1 MRTIP
6 HRKRQIMAKEDN
18 KRVSRG
24 MPNNVDAEASVL
36 GAILIDNK
44 AADIIIPMLN
54 VDDFYLAQNR
64 LIFAVMKQLQMES
77 KPIDTVSVCDALD
90 VKGQLDEVGSV
101 SYLSDLAEGVV
112 SAANGEY
119 YASIIKRDSLTRKVI
134 EAGNNIAKYG
144 YECESGADAL
154 DNAEKLVYAIAEQ
167 TSEKSLEKIDEAAA
181 LALKNIQ
188 DKQTGNVPKNTI
200 YIDFPKFD
208 QMTHG
213 LKPGEMVLIAARP
226 SVGKTAFALNI
237 AANVAINHGKKVA
250 IFSLEMPADLLAKRI
265 LCYISQ
271 VESNKMDTR
280 GGLTQTEY
288 KKLYNGYRALLASD
302 IYIDDYSMNGPSDVL
317 SKCRRLKREKGLDLV
332 IIDYLQ
338 LMTASKNGRSAE
350 SRQVEVSDMSRKMK
364 IYAKELDC
372 PIILLSQM
380 SRGVEQRPDHTPLL
394 SDLRESGSIE
404 QDADIVM
411 FLNNPHKYNPALPE
425 NEVILD
431 VKKNRNGSIGEI
443 KLDWNAP
450 TTSFKECVDQNANV
464 TEYVYDE
471 PKKKEDDE
479 EGGVDMK
486 SISDVAEDLKE
497 VAASSD
503 DLPFDMPFDDKQE
516 SSYDDIPAPSDD
528 DVPDDEYVDDD
539 DEYVDEGDSSDE
551 DIPF

>member
-1 MRTIP
+1 
-6 HRKRQIMAKEDN
+6 MAKEEN

-44 AADIIIPMLN
+44 AADIIIPMLA

-77 KPIDTVSVCDALD
+77 KPIDTVSVCDALE

-101 SYLSDLAEGVV
+101 SYLSELAEGVV

-144 YECESGADAL
+144 YECESGEDAL

-167 TSEKSLEKIDEAAA
+167 TSEKALEKIDDAAA

-188 DKQTGNVPKNTI
+188 DKQTGNVPKNTV

-250 IFSLEMPADLLAKRI
+250 IFSLEMPADLLAKRM
-265 LCYISQ
+265 LCYISR

-280 GGLTQTEY
+280 GGLTQTDY

-338 LMTASKNGRSAE
+338 LMTATKNGRAAE

-364 IYAKELDC
+364 IYAKELEC

-380 SRGVEQRPDHTPLL
+380 SRGIEQRNDHTPLL

-411 FLNNPHKYNPALPE
+411 FLNNPNKYNKALPE

-431 VKKNRNGSIGEI
+431 IKKNRNGKIGEI
-443 KLDWNAP
+443 KLDWDGA
-450 TTSFKECVDQNANV
+450 TTSFKECVDLNENT

-497 VAASSD
+497 VAASSE
-503 DLPFDMPFDDKQE
+503 DLPFDDKQDDYSQSIE
-516 SSYDDIPAPSDD
+516 EEDIPAPSDE

-539 DEYVDEGDSSDE
+539 DPSLDDDM
-551 DIPF
+551 PF

>member
-1 MRTIP
+1 
-6 HRKRQIMAKEDN
+6 MAKEEN

-44 AADIIIPMLN
+44 AADIIIPMLS

-77 KPIDTVSVCDALD
+77 KPIDTVSVCDALE

-101 SYLSDLAEGVV
+101 SYLSELAEGVV

-119 YASIIKRDSLTRKVI
+119 YASIIKRDSLTRRVI

-144 YECESGADAL
+144 YECESGEDAL

-167 TSEKSLEKIDEAAA
+167 TSEKALEKIDDAAA

-188 DKQTGNVPKNTI
+188 DKQTGNVPKNTV

-250 IFSLEMPADLLAKRI
+250 IFSLEMPADLLAKRM
-265 LCYISQ
+265 LCYISR

-280 GGLTQTEY
+280 GGLTQTDY

-338 LMTASKNGRSAE
+338 LMTATKNGRAAE

-364 IYAKELDC
+364 IYAKELEC

-404 QDADIVM
+404 QDADVVM
-411 FLNNPHKYNPALPE
+411 FLNNPSKYNKALPE

-431 VKKNRNGSIGEI
+431 VKKNRNGAIGEI
-443 KLDWNAP
+443 KLEWNAP
-450 TTSFKECVDQNANV
+450 TTSFKECVDQNANS

-479 EGGVDMK
+479 EGSVDMK

-497 VAASSD
+497 VAASAE
-503 DLPFDMPFDDKQE
+503 DLPFDMPFDDKQDDY
-516 SSYDDIPAPSDD
+516 SSAVEEEDIPAPSDD

-539 DEYVDEGDSSDE
+539 SSLD
-551 DIPF
+551 DDMPF

>member
-1 MRTIP
+1 
-6 HRKRQIMAKEDN
+6 MAKEEN

-44 AADIIIPMLN
+44 AADIIIPMLS

-77 KPIDTVSVCDALD
+77 KPIDTVSVCDALE

-101 SYLSDLAEGVV
+101 SYLSELAEGVV

-119 YASIIKRDSLTRKVI
+119 YASIIKRDSLTRRVI

-144 YECESGADAL
+144 YECESGEDAL

-167 TSEKSLEKIDEAAA
+167 TSEKALEKIDDAAA

-188 DKQTGNVPKNTI
+188 DKQTGNVPKNTV

-250 IFSLEMPADLLAKRI
+250 IFSLEMPADLLAKRM
-265 LCYISQ
+265 LCYISR

-280 GGLTQTEY
+280 GGLTQTDY

-338 LMTASKNGRSAE
+338 LMTATKNGRAAE

-364 IYAKELDC
+364 IYAKELEC

-404 QDADIVM
+404 QDADVVM
-411 FLNNPHKYNPALPE
+411 FLNNPSKYNKALPE

-431 VKKNRNGSIGEI
+431 VKKNRNGAIGEI
-443 KLDWNAP
+443 KLEWNAP
-450 TTSFKECVDQNANV
+450 TTSFKECVDQNANT

-479 EGGVDMK
+479 EGSVDMK

-497 VAASSD
+497 VAASAE
-503 DLPFDMPFDDKQE
+503 DLPFDMPFDDKQDDY
-516 SSYDDIPAPSDD
+516 SSAVEEEDIPAPSDE

-539 DEYVDEGDSSDE
+539 PSLDDDM
-551 DIPF
+551 PF

>member
-1 MRTIP
+1 
-6 HRKRQIMAKEDN
+6 MAKEEN

-44 AADIIIPMLN
+44 AADIIIPMLS

-77 KPIDTVSVCDALD
+77 KPIDTVSVCDALE

-101 SYLSDLAEGVV
+101 SYLSELAEGVV

-144 YECESGADAL
+144 YECESGEDAL

-167 TSEKSLEKIDEAAA
+167 TSEKALEKIDDAAA

-250 IFSLEMPADLLAKRI
+250 IFSLEMPADLLAKRM
-265 LCYISQ
+265 LCYISR

-280 GGLTQTEY
+280 GGLTQTDY

-338 LMTASKNGRSAE
+338 LMTATKNGRAAE

-364 IYAKELDC
+364 IYAKELEC

-404 QDADIVM
+404 QDADVVM
-411 FLNNPHKYNPALPE
+411 FLNNPSKYNKALPE

-431 VKKNRNGSIGEI
+431 VKKNRNGAIGEI
-443 KLDWNAP
+443 KLEWNAP
-450 TTSFKECVDQNANV
+450 TTSFKECVDQNANT

-479 EGGVDMK
+479 EGSVDMK

-497 VAASSD
+497 VAASAE
-503 DLPFDMPFDDKQE
+503 DLPFDMPFDDNQDDY
-516 SSYDDIPAPSDD
+516 SSAVEEEDIPAPSDE

-539 DEYVDEGDSSDE
+539 DSSLD
-551 DIPF
+551 DDMPF

>member
-1 MRTIP
+1 
-6 HRKRQIMAKEDN
+6 MAKEEN

-44 AADIIIPMLN
+44 AADIIIPTLS

-64 LIFAVMKQLQMES
+64 LIFAAMKQLQMES

-101 SYLSDLAEGVV
+101 SYLSELAEGVV

-144 YECESGADAL
+144 YECENGTDAL

-167 TSEKSLEKIDEAAA
+167 TSEKALEKVDDAAA

-188 DKQTGNVPKNTI
+188 DAQTGNVPKNTI
-200 YIDFPKFD
+200 YIDFPTFD
-208 QMTHG
+208 NLTHG

-250 IFSLEMPADLLAKRI
+250 IFSLEMPADLLAKRM
-265 LCYISQ
+265 LAYISK
-271 VESNKMDTR
+271 VESKKMDTR
-280 GGLTQTEY
+280 GGLTQTDY
-288 KKLYNGYRALLASD
+288 KKLYNGYRALLATD
-302 IYIDDYSMNGPSDVL
+302 IYIDDYSMNGPADVL

-338 LMTASKNGRSAE
+338 LMTASKNGRAAE

-364 IYAKELDC
+364 IYAKELNC

-380 SRGVEQRPDHTPLL
+380 SRGVEQRNDHTPQL

-404 QDADIVM
+404 QDADVVM
-411 FLNNPHKYNPALPE
+411 FLNKPWTYNKALPA

-431 VKKNRNGSIGEI
+431 VKKNRNGDIGEI
-443 KLDWNAP
+443 KLDWDGA
-450 TTSFKECVDQNANV
+450 TTSFKECVDQNANT

-479 EGGVDMK
+479 SGIDMK
-486 SISDVAEDLKE
+486 SISDVTDDLKE
-497 VAASSD
+497 VAAD
-503 DLPFDMPFDDKQE
+503 AGDMPFDDKAV
-516 SSYDDIPAPSDD
+516 DAPAPSDD
-528 DVPDDEYVDDD
+528 DAPIENDEYVDDEYVDDEYVDDD
-539 DEYVDEGDSSDE
+539 TTNDE
-551 DIPF
+551 DMPF

>member
-1 MRTIP
+1 
-6 HRKRQIMAKEDN
+6 MAKEEN

-44 AADIIIPMLN
+44 AADIIIPMLS

-77 KPIDTVSVCDALD
+77 KPIDTVSVCDALE

-101 SYLSDLAEGVV
+101 SYLSELAEGVV

-119 YASIIKRDSLTRKVI
+119 YASIIKRDSLTRRVI

-144 YECESGADAL
+144 YECESGEDAL

-167 TSEKSLEKIDEAAA
+167 TSEKALEKIDDAAA

-188 DKQTGNVPKNTI
+188 DKQTGNVPKNTV

-250 IFSLEMPADLLAKRI
+250 IFSLEMPADLLAKRM
-265 LCYISQ
+265 LCYISR

-280 GGLTQTEY
+280 GGLTQTDY

-338 LMTASKNGRSAE
+338 LMTATKNGRAAE

-364 IYAKELDC
+364 IYAKELEC

-404 QDADIVM
+404 QDADVVM
-411 FLNNPHKYNPALPE
+411 FLNNPSKYNKALPE

-431 VKKNRNGSIGEI
+431 VKKNRNGAIGEI
-443 KLDWNAP
+443 KLEWNAP
-450 TTSFKECVDQNANV
+450 TTSFKECVDQNANT

-479 EGGVDMK
+479 EGSVDMK

-497 VAASSD
+497 VAASAE
-503 DLPFDMPFDDKQE
+503 DLPFDMPFDDKQDDY
-516 SSYDDIPAPSDD
+516 SSAVEEEDIPAPSDD

-539 DEYVDEGDSSDE
+539 PSLDDDM
-551 DIPF
+551 PF

>member
-1 MRTIP
+1 
-6 HRKRQIMAKEDN
+6 MAKEEN

-44 AADIIIPMLN
+44 AADIIIPMLS

-77 KPIDTVSVCDALD
+77 KPIDTVSVCDALE

-101 SYLSDLAEGVV
+101 SYLSELAEGVV

-119 YASIIKRDSLTRKVI
+119 YASIIKRDSLTRRVI

-144 YECESGADAL
+144 YECESGEDAL

-167 TSEKSLEKIDEAAA
+167 TSEKALEKIDDAAA

-188 DKQTGNVPKNTI
+188 DKQTGNVPKNTV

-250 IFSLEMPADLLAKRI
+250 IFSLEMPADLLAKRM
-265 LCYISQ
+265 LCYISR

-280 GGLTQTEY
+280 GGLTQTDY

-338 LMTASKNGRSAE
+338 LMTATKNGRVAE

-364 IYAKELDC
+364 IYAKELEC

-404 QDADIVM
+404 QDADVVM
-411 FLNNPHKYNPALPE
+411 FLNNPSKYNKALPE

-431 VKKNRNGSIGEI
+431 VKKNRNGAIGEI
-443 KLDWNAP
+443 KLEWNAP
-450 TTSFKECVDQNANV
+450 TTSFKECVDQNANT

-479 EGGVDMK
+479 EGSVDMK

-497 VAASSD
+497 VAASAD
-503 DLPFDMPFDDKQE
+503 DLPFDMPFDDKQDDY
-516 SSYDDIPAPSDD
+516 SSAVEEEDIPAPSDE

-539 DEYVDEGDSSDE
+539 SSLD
-551 DIPF
+551 DDMPF

>member
-1 MRTIP
+1 
-6 HRKRQIMAKEDN
+6 MAKEEN

-44 AADIIIPMLN
+44 AADIIIPMLS

-77 KPIDTVSVCDALD
+77 KPIDTVSVCDALE

-101 SYLSDLAEGVV
+101 SYLSELAEGVV

-119 YASIIKRDSLTRKVI
+119 YASIIKRDSLTRRVI

-144 YECESGADAL
+144 YECESGEDAL

-167 TSEKSLEKIDEAAA
+167 TSEKALEKIDDAAA

-188 DKQTGNVPKNTI
+188 DKQTGNVPKNTV

-250 IFSLEMPADLLAKRI
+250 IFSLEMPADLLAKRM
-265 LCYISQ
+265 LCYISR

-280 GGLTQTEY
+280 GGLTQTDY

-338 LMTASKNGRSAE
+338 LMTATKNGRAAE

-364 IYAKELDC
+364 IYAKELEC

-404 QDADIVM
+404 QDADVVM
-411 FLNNPHKYNPALPE
+411 FLNNPSKYNKALPE

-431 VKKNRNGSIGEI
+431 VKKNRNGAIGEI
-443 KLDWNAP
+443 KLEWNAP
-450 TTSFKECVDQNANV
+450 TTSFKECVDQNANT

-479 EGGVDMK
+479 EGSVDMK

-497 VAASSD
+497 VAASAE
-503 DLPFDMPFDDKQE
+503 DLPFDMPFDDKQDDY
-516 SSYDDIPAPSDD
+516 SSAVEEEDIPAPSDD

-539 DEYVDEGDSSDE
+539 GTSSD
-551 DIPF
+551 DDMPF

>member
-1 MRTIP
+1 
-6 HRKRQIMAKEDN
+6 MAKEEN

-44 AADIIIPMLN
+44 AADIIIPMLS

-77 KPIDTVSVCDALD
+77 KPIDTVSVCDALE

-101 SYLSDLAEGVV
+101 SYLSELAEGVV

-144 YECESGADAL
+144 YECESGEDAL

-167 TSEKSLEKIDEAAA
+167 TSEKALEKIDDAAA

-250 IFSLEMPADLLAKRI
+250 IFSLEMPADLLAKRM
-265 LCYISQ
+265 LCYISR

-280 GGLTQTEY
+280 GGLTQTDY

-338 LMTASKNGRSAE
+338 LMTATKNGRAAE

-364 IYAKELDC
+364 IYAKELEC

-404 QDADIVM
+404 QDADVVM
-411 FLNNPHKYNPALPE
+411 FLNNPSKYNKALPE

-431 VKKNRNGSIGEI
+431 VKKNRNGAIGEI
-443 KLDWNAP
+443 KLEWNAP
-450 TTSFKECVDQNANV
+450 TTSFKECVDQNANT

-471 PKKKEDDE
+471 QKKKDDDE
-479 EGGVDMK
+479 EGSVDMK

-497 VAASSD
+497 VAASAE
-503 DLPFDMPFDDKQE
+503 DLPFDMPFDDNQDDY
-516 SSYDDIPAPSDD
+516 SSAVEEEDIPAPSDE

-539 DEYVDEGDSSDE
+539 DPSLDDDM
-551 DIPF
+551 PF

>member
-1 MRTIP
+1 
-6 HRKRQIMAKEDN
+6 MAKEEN

-44 AADIIIPMLN
+44 AADIIIPMLS

-77 KPIDTVSVCDALD
+77 KPIDTVSVCDALE

-101 SYLSDLAEGVV
+101 SYLSELAEGVV

-119 YASIIKRDSLTRKVI
+119 YASIIKRDSLTRRVI

-144 YECESGADAL
+144 YECESGEDAL

-167 TSEKSLEKIDEAAA
+167 TSEKALEKIDDAAA

-188 DKQTGNVPKNTI
+188 DKQTGNVPKNTV

-250 IFSLEMPADLLAKRI
+250 IFSLEMPADLLAKRM
-265 LCYISQ
+265 LCYISR

-280 GGLTQTEY
+280 GGLTQTDY

-338 LMTASKNGRSAE
+338 LMTATKNGRAAE

-364 IYAKELDC
+364 IYAKELEC

-404 QDADIVM
+404 QDADVVM
-411 FLNNPHKYNPALPE
+411 FLNNPSKYNKALPE

-431 VKKNRNGSIGEI
+431 VKKNRNGAIGEI
-443 KLDWNAP
+443 KLEWNAP
-450 TTSFKECVDQNANV
+450 TTSFKECVDQNANT

-479 EGGVDMK
+479 EGSVDMK

-497 VAASSD
+497 VAASAE
-503 DLPFDMPFDDKQE
+503 DLPFDMPFDDKQDDY
-516 SSYDDIPAPSDD
+516 SSAVEEEDIPAPSDD

-539 DEYVDEGDSSDE
+539 DSSLD
-551 DIPF
+551 DDMPF

>member
-1 MRTIP
+1 
-6 HRKRQIMAKEDN
+6 MAKEEN

-44 AADIIIPMLN
+44 AADIIIPMLS

-77 KPIDTVSVCDALD
+77 KPIDTVSVCDALE

-101 SYLSDLAEGVV
+101 SYLSELAEGVV

-144 YECESGADAL
+144 YECESGEDAL

-167 TSEKSLEKIDEAAA
+167 TSEKALEKIDDAAA

-250 IFSLEMPADLLAKRI
+250 IFSLEMPADLLAKRM
-265 LCYISQ
+265 LCYISR

-280 GGLTQTEY
+280 GGLTQTDY

-338 LMTASKNGRSAE
+338 LMTATKNGRAAE

-364 IYAKELDC
+364 IYAKELEC

-404 QDADIVM
+404 QDADVVM
-411 FLNNPHKYNPALPE
+411 FLNNPSKYNKALPE

-431 VKKNRNGSIGEI
+431 VKKNRNGAIGEI
-443 KLDWNAP
+443 KLEWNAP
-450 TTSFKECVDQNANV
+450 TTSFKECVDQNANT

-479 EGGVDMK
+479 EGSVDMK

-497 VAASSD
+497 VAASAE
-503 DLPFDMPFDDKQE
+503 DLPFDMPFDDNQDDY
-516 SSYDDIPAPSDD
+516 SSAVEEEDIPAPSDD

-539 DEYVDEGDSSDE
+539 DPSLDDDM
-551 DIPF
+551 PF

>member
-1 MRTIP
+1 
-6 HRKRQIMAKEDN
+6 MAKEEN

-44 AADIIIPMLN
+44 AADIIIPMLS

-77 KPIDTVSVCDALD
+77 KPIDTVSVCDALE

-101 SYLSDLAEGVV
+101 SYLSELAEGVV

-119 YASIIKRDSLTRKVI
+119 YASIIKRDSLTRRVI

-144 YECESGADAL
+144 YECESGEDAL

-167 TSEKSLEKIDEAAA
+167 TSEKALEKIDDAAA

-188 DKQTGNVPKNTI
+188 DKQTGNVPKNTV

-250 IFSLEMPADLLAKRI
+250 IFSLEMPADLLAKRM
-265 LCYISQ
+265 LCYISR

-280 GGLTQTEY
+280 GGLTQTDY

-338 LMTASKNGRSAE
+338 LMTATKNGRAAE

-364 IYAKELDC
+364 IYAKELEC

-404 QDADIVM
+404 QDADVVM
-411 FLNNPHKYNPALPE
+411 FLNNPSKYNKALPE

-431 VKKNRNGSIGEI
+431 VKKNRNGAIGEI
-443 KLDWNAP
+443 KLEWNAP
-450 TTSFKECVDQNANV
+450 TTSFKECVDQNANT

-479 EGGVDMK
+479 EGSVDMK

-497 VAASSD
+497 VAASAE
-503 DLPFDMPFDDKQE
+503 DLPFDMPFDDKQDDY
-516 SSYDDIPAPSDD
+516 SSAVEEEDIPAPSDD

-539 DEYVDEGDSSDE
+539 PSSD
-551 DIPF
+551 DDMPF

>member
-1 MRTIP
+1 
-6 HRKRQIMAKEDN
+6 MAKEEN

-44 AADIIIPMLN
+44 AADIIIPMLS

-77 KPIDTVSVCDALD
+77 KPIDTVSVCDALE

-101 SYLSDLAEGVV
+101 SYLSELAEGVV

-144 YECESGADAL
+144 YECESGEDAL

-167 TSEKSLEKIDEAAA
+167 TSEKALEKIDDAAA

-200 YIDFPKFD
+200 YIDFPKLD

-250 IFSLEMPADLLAKRI
+250 IFSLEMPADLLAKRM
-265 LCYISQ
+265 LCYISR

-280 GGLTQTEY
+280 GGLTQTDY

-338 LMTASKNGRSAE
+338 LMTATKNGRAAE

-364 IYAKELDC
+364 IYAKELEC

-404 QDADIVM
+404 QDADVVM
-411 FLNNPHKYNPALPE
+411 FLNNPSKYNKALPE

-431 VKKNRNGSIGEI
+431 VKKNRNGAIGEI
-443 KLDWNAP
+443 KLEWNAP
-450 TTSFKECVDQNANV
+450 TTSFKECVDQNANT

-479 EGGVDMK
+479 EGSVDMK

-497 VAASSD
+497 VAASAE
-503 DLPFDMPFDDKQE
+503 DLPFDMPFDDNQDDY
-516 SSYDDIPAPSDD
+516 SSAVEEEDIPAPSDD

-539 DEYVDEGDSSDE
+539 DSSLD
-551 DIPF
+551 DDMPF

>member
-1 MRTIP
+1 
-6 HRKRQIMAKEDN
+6 MAKEEN

-44 AADIIIPMLN
+44 AADIIIPMLA

-64 LIFAVMKQLQMES
+64 LIFAAMKQLQMES

-101 SYLSDLAEGVV
+101 SYLSELAEGVV

-144 YECESGADAL
+144 YECENGADAL

-167 TSEKSLEKIDEAAA
+167 TSEKALEKIDDAAA

-188 DKQTGNVPKNTI
+188 DKQTGNVPKNTV

-250 IFSLEMPADLLAKRI
+250 IFSLEMPADLLAKRM
-265 LCYISQ
+265 LCYISR

-280 GGLTQTEY
+280 GGLTQTDY

-338 LMTASKNGRSAE
+338 LMTATKNGRSAE

-431 VKKNRNGSIGEI
+431 VKKNRNGAIGEI
-443 KLDWNAP
+443 KLDWDAP

-479 EGGVDMK
+479 EGGVDIK

-497 VAASSD
+497 VAASTED
-503 DLPFDMPFDDKQE
+503 MPFDMPFDDKQDDY
-516 SSYDDIPAPSDD
+516 SSDVDVEEYIPAPNDD
-528 DVPDDEYVDDD
+528 DVPDDEEYTDDPD
-539 DEYVDEGDSSDE
+539 SDE
-551 DIPF
+551 EIPF

>member
-1 MRTIP
+1 
-6 HRKRQIMAKEDN
+6 MAKDEN

-36 GAILIDNK
+36 GSILIDNK
-44 AADIIIPMLN
+44 AADIIIPMLKAE
-54 VDDFYLAQNR
+54 DFYLSQNR
-64 LIFAVMKQLQMES
+64 LIFEVMKGLQNES
-77 KPIDTVSVCDALD
+77 KPIDTVSVCDALEL
-90 VKGQLDEVGSV
+90 KGKLDEVGSIA
-101 SYLSDLAEGVV
+101 YLSELAEGVV

-134 EAGNNIAKYG
+134 EAGNDIAKFG
-144 YECESGADAL
+144 YECQDGKDAL

-167 TSEKSLEKIDEAAA
+167 SSEKALVKVDDAAA
-181 LALKNIQ
+181 LALKTIQ
-188 DKQTGNVPKNTI
+188 DAQSGNVPKNTV
-200 YIDFPKFD
+200 YTDFPTFD
-208 QMTHG
+208 QKTHG

-237 AANVAINHGKKVA
+237 AANVAMNHGKKVA
-250 IFSLEMPADLLAKRI
+250 IFSLEMPADLLATRMLAYVSKVS
-265 LCYISQ
+265 LT
-271 VESNKMDTR
+271 KMKTR
-280 GGLTQTEY
+280 GALTQTDL
-288 KKLYNGYRALLASD
+288 KKLFNGYKALLASD
-302 IYIDDYSMNGPSDVL
+302 VYIDDYSMNGPADVL

-338 LMTASKNGRSAE
+338 LMTSQKNGRAAE

-380 SRGVEQRPDHTPLL
+380 SRGIEQRPDHTPQL

-411 FLNNPHKYNPALPE
+411 FLNKPYAYNKALPP

-431 VKKNRNGSIGEI
+431 VKKNRNGTIGEI
-443 KLDWNAP
+443 KLDWDGD
-450 TTSFKECVDQNANV
+450 TTTFKECVDENANT

-471 PKKKEDDE
+471 PKKHEDDE

-486 SISDVAEDLKE
+486 AISDVAEDLHE
-497 VAASSD
+497 VAADS
-503 DLPFDMPFDDKQE
+503 DMPFAMPFDSDNQGE
-516 SSYDDIPAPSDD
+516 QAPPPSDSDVPDSYDDDD
-528 DVPDDEYVDDD
+528 YRDDDDEYVDDD
-539 DEYVDEGDSSDE
+539 DNSDDDGDM
-551 DIPF
+551 PF

>member
-1 MRTIP
+1 
-6 HRKRQIMAKEDN
+6 MAKEEN

-44 AADIIIPMLN
+44 AADIIIPMLS
-54 VDDFYLAQNR
+54 VDDFYLEQNR

-77 KPIDTVSVCDALD
+77 KPIDTVSVCDALE

-101 SYLSDLAEGVV
+101 SYLSELAEGVV

-119 YASIIKRDSLTRKVI
+119 YASIIKRDSLTRRVI

-144 YECESGADAL
+144 YECESGEDAL

-167 TSEKSLEKIDEAAA
+167 TSEKALEKIDDAAA

-188 DKQTGNVPKNTI
+188 DKQTGNVPKNTV

-250 IFSLEMPADLLAKRI
+250 IFSLEMPADLLAKRM
-265 LCYISQ
+265 LCYISR

-280 GGLTQTEY
+280 GGLTQTDY

-338 LMTASKNGRSAE
+338 LMTATKNGRAAE

-364 IYAKELDC
+364 IYAKELEC

-404 QDADIVM
+404 QDADVVM
-411 FLNNPHKYNPALPE
+411 FLNNPSKYNKALPE

-431 VKKNRNGSIGEI
+431 VKKNRNGAIGEI
-443 KLDWNAP
+443 KLEWNAP
-450 TTSFKECVDQNANV
+450 TTSFKECVDQNANT

-479 EGGVDMK
+479 EGSVDMK

-497 VAASSD
+497 VAASAE
-503 DLPFDMPFDDKQE
+503 DLPFDMPFDDKQDDY
-516 SSYDDIPAPSDD
+516 SSAVEEEDIPAPSDD

-539 DEYVDEGDSSDE
+539 DPSSD
-551 DIPF
+551 DDMPF

>member
-1 MRTIP
+1 
-6 HRKRQIMAKEDN
+6 MAKEEN

-44 AADIIIPMLN
+44 AADIIIPTLS

-64 LIFAVMKQLQMES
+64 LIFAAMKQLQTES

-90 VKGQLDEVGSV
+90 IKGQLDEVGSV
-101 SYLSDLAEGVV
+101 SYLSELAEGVV

-144 YECESGADAL
+144 YECENGTDAL

-167 TSEKSLEKIDEAAA
+167 TSEKALEKVDDAAA

-188 DKQTGNVPKNTI
+188 DAQTGNVPKNTV
-200 YIDFPKFD
+200 YIDFPSFD
-208 QMTHG
+208 RMTHG

-250 IFSLEMPADLLAKRI
+250 VFSLEMPADLLAKRM
-265 LCYISQ
+265 LCYISK
-271 VESNKMDTR
+271 VESSKMDTR
-280 GGLTQTEY
+280 GGLTQTDY

-302 IYIDDYSMNGPSDVL
+302 IYIDDYSMNGPADIL

-338 LMTASKNGRSAE
+338 LMTATKNGRAAE

-380 SRGVEQRPDHTPLL
+380 SRGIEQRPDHTPLL

-411 FLNNPHKYNPALPE
+411 FLNNPSRYNAALPK
-425 NEVILD
+425 NEVVLD
-431 VKKNRNGSIGEI
+431 VKKNRNGAIGEI
-443 KLDWNAP
+443 KLDWDAP

-471 PKKKEDDE
+471 QKKKEDDE

-497 VAASSD
+497 VAASAED
-503 DLPFDMPFDDKQE
+503 MPFDMPFDDKEDFANQPT
-516 SSYDDIPAPSDD
+516 DDIPAPNDD
-528 DVPDDEYVDDD
+528 DVPDEDEYVDD
-539 DEYVDEGDSSDE
+539 EYVDSDDDE

>member
-1 MRTIP
+1 
-6 HRKRQIMAKEDN
+6 MAKEEN

-44 AADIIIPMLN
+44 AADIIIPMLS

-77 KPIDTVSVCDALD
+77 KPIDTVSVCDALE

-101 SYLSDLAEGVV
+101 SYLSELAEGVV

-119 YASIIKRDSLTRKVI
+119 YASIIKRDSLTRRVI

-144 YECESGADAL
+144 YECESGEDAL

-167 TSEKSLEKIDEAAA
+167 TSEKALEKIDDAAA

-188 DKQTGNVPKNTI
+188 DKQTGNVPKNTV

-250 IFSLEMPADLLAKRI
+250 IFSLEMPADLLAKRM
-265 LCYISQ
+265 LCYISR

-280 GGLTQTEY
+280 GGLTQTDY

-338 LMTASKNGRSAE
+338 LMTATKNGRAAE

-364 IYAKELDC
+364 IYAKELEC

-404 QDADIVM
+404 QDADVVM
-411 FLNNPHKYNPALPE
+411 FLNNPSKYNKALPE

-431 VKKNRNGSIGEI
+431 VKKNRNGAIGEI
-443 KLDWNAP
+443 KLEWNAP
-450 TTSFKECVDQNANV
+450 TTSFKECVDQNANT

-479 EGGVDMK
+479 EGSVDMK

-497 VAASSD
+497 VAASSE
-503 DLPFDMPFDDKQE
+503 DLPFDMPFDDKQDDY
-516 SSYDDIPAPSDD
+516 SSAVEEEDIPAPSDD

-539 DEYVDEGDSSDE
+539 GPSSD
-551 DIPF
+551 DDMPF

>member
-1 MRTIP
+1 
-6 HRKRQIMAKEDN
+6 MAKEEN

-44 AADIIIPMLN
+44 AADIIIPMLS

-77 KPIDTVSVCDALD
+77 KPIDTVSVCDALE

-101 SYLSDLAEGVV
+101 SYLSELAEGVV

-144 YECESGADAL
+144 YECESGEDAL

-167 TSEKSLEKIDEAAA
+167 TSEKALEKIDDAAA

-250 IFSLEMPADLLAKRI
+250 IFSLEMPADLLAKRM
-265 LCYISQ
+265 LCYISR

-280 GGLTQTEY
+280 GGLTQTDY

-338 LMTASKNGRSAE
+338 LMTATKNGRAAE

-364 IYAKELDC
+364 IYAKELEC

-404 QDADIVM
+404 QDADVVM
-411 FLNNPHKYNPALPE
+411 FLNNPSKYNKALPE

-431 VKKNRNGSIGEI
+431 VKKNRNGAIGEI
-443 KLDWNAP
+443 KLEWNAP
-450 TTSFKECVDQNANV
+450 TTSFKECVDQNANT

-479 EGGVDMK
+479 EGSVDMK

-497 VAASSD
+497 VAASAE
-503 DLPFDMPFDDKQE
+503 DLPFDMPFDDNQDDY
-516 SSYDDIPAPSDD
+516 SSAVEEEDIPAPSDE

-539 DEYVDEGDSSDE
+539 SSLD
-551 DIPF
+551 DDMPF

>member
-1 MRTIP
+1 
-6 HRKRQIMAKEDN
+6 MAKEEN

-44 AADIIIPMLN
+44 AADIIIPMLS

-77 KPIDTVSVCDALD
+77 KPIDTVSVCDALE

-101 SYLSDLAEGVV
+101 SYLSELAEGVV

-144 YECESGADAL
+144 YECESGEDAL

-167 TSEKSLEKIDEAAA
+167 TSEQALEKIDDAAA

-250 IFSLEMPADLLAKRI
+250 IFSLEMPADLLAKRM
-265 LCYISQ
+265 LCYISR

-280 GGLTQTEY
+280 GGLTQTDY

-338 LMTASKNGRSAE
+338 LMTATKNGRAAE

-364 IYAKELDC
+364 IYAKELEC

-404 QDADIVM
+404 QDADVVM
-411 FLNNPHKYNPALPE
+411 FLNNPSKYNKALPE

-431 VKKNRNGSIGEI
+431 VKKNRNGAIGEI
-443 KLDWNAP
+443 KLEWNAP
-450 TTSFKECVDQNANV
+450 TTSFKECVDQNANT

-479 EGGVDMK
+479 EGSVDMK

-497 VAASSD
+497 VAASAE
-503 DLPFDMPFDDKQE
+503 DLPFDMPFDDKQDDY
-516 SSYDDIPAPSDD
+516 SSAVEEEDIPAPSDE

-539 DEYVDEGDSSDE
+539 DSSLD
-551 DIPF
+551 DDMPF

>member
-1 MRTIP
+1 
-6 HRKRQIMAKEDN
+6 MAKEEN

-44 AADIIIPMLN
+44 AADIIIPMLS

-77 KPIDTVSVCDALD
+77 KPIDTVSVCDALE

-101 SYLSDLAEGVV
+101 SYLSELAEGVV

-144 YECESGADAL
+144 YECESGEDAL

-167 TSEKSLEKIDEAAA
+167 TSEKALEKIDDAAA

-250 IFSLEMPADLLAKRI
+250 IFSLEMPADLLAKRM
-265 LCYISQ
+265 LCYISR

-280 GGLTQTEY
+280 GGLTQTDY

-338 LMTASKNGRSAE
+338 LMTATKNGRAAE

-364 IYAKELDC
+364 IYAKELEC

-404 QDADIVM
+404 QDADVVM
-411 FLNNPHKYNPALPE
+411 FLNNPSKYNKALPE

-431 VKKNRNGSIGEI
+431 VKKNRNGAIGEI
-443 KLDWNAP
+443 KLEWNAP
-450 TTSFKECVDQNANV
+450 TTSFKECVDQNANT

-471 PKKKEDDE
+471 AKKKEDDE
-479 EGGVDMK
+479 EGSVDMK

-497 VAASSD
+497 VAASAE
-503 DLPFDMPFDDKQE
+503 DLPFDMPFDDNQDDY
-516 SSYDDIPAPSDD
+516 SSAVEEEDIPAPSDE

-539 DEYVDEGDSSDE
+539 DSSLD
-551 DIPF
+551 DDMPF